1 MGIEDRKQAR
11 LKEQAKLICDFSHR
25 YRNSGKFD
33 DFFAEHN
40 MGIPLALALDMGMV
54 PSVHGIGEIN
64 IEETY
69 EDMVRDIF
77 GNDPNQFFNS
87 IDDMIRE
94 VSLDELGLTEEV
106 AEEFGMK
113 RKNLEP

>member
-1 MGIEDRKQAR
+1 LGIEDRKQAR
-11 LKEQAKLICDFSHR
+11 LKEQARLICDFSAK
-25 YRNSGKFD
+25 YKASGQFD
-33 DFFAEHN
+33 DFFAKHN

-54 PSVHGIGEIN
+54 TGVQGIGEIN

-87 IDDMIRE
+87 IDDMVRQ
-94 VSLDELGLTEEV
+94 VSLDELGLTEDD
-106 AEEFGMK
+106 AEDLGWTKEA
-113 RKNLEP
+113 